1 MKPKFITLVTVLL
14 LGSCQ
19 SMQSTDPSSL
29 SFKIPDG
36 STASLNK
43 DLDIADG
50 KTHAL
55 LQEGKL
61 ISLRDRQDYKLNC
74 RFDVKSFGPRTIRP
88 EVFKIQRTEDGRN
101 MVSEGG
107 IVRYYSDIY
116 LKSDKGT
123 DVIKLT
129 CQQLGYTMDRTF
141 TIAEMETA
149 LDDYFTFSFP

>member
-1 MKPKFITLVTVLL
+1 
-14 LGSCQ
+14 
-19 SMQSTDPSSL
+19 MQSTDPSLL

-61 ISLRDRQDYKLNC
+61 ISLKDREDYKLNC
-74 RFDVKSFGPRTIRP
+74 RFEVKTFGPRTIKP

-107 IVRYYSDIY
+107 ILRFYSDVY
-116 LKSDKGT
+116 LKSDQGT

-141 TIAEMETA
+141 TVAEMETA